1 MGMKRRM
8 LRYHRVERASVAV
21 TLAVMLASTAP
32 APEWVRF
39 DWIDYAGV
47 EQGAPPHAG
56 EYRNPVLPG
65 FHSDPSVVR
74 VGRDFY
80 LVTSTFGWYP
90 GIPVFH
96 SRDLVHWRQIGSAI
110 DRPGQLD
117 FGKLE
122 LSRGVFAPAISHHAG
137 RFYIANTCVDCGGN
151 FLVTAR
157 DPAGPW
163 SDPVWLRDVEGIDP
177 SLFFDDDGRAW
188 LVNNRAPAGSAKYE
202 GHRAI
207 WLQQVD
213 METLQ
218 TTGPARMIVDGGVD
232 LAAKPVWVEG
242 PHLFKRDGRYYLS
255 CAEGGTSVQHSQVIF
270 SADRVEGPY
279 RPAPPARQPILTQ
292 RDLDP
297 ARPDPVTS
305 AGHADL
311 VDIGGDRWWAV
322 FLATRPYCDNL
333 YATGRET
340 FLLPV
345 TWQGG
350 WPTILPRGEAIPLV
364 AKRPPLPASTTAS
377 TPVRDAF
384 TAPQP
389 GRAWLMMRNPAGR
402 WWRTGQGLSLE
413 PRTVGL
419 GALGNPSFLARRLQ
433 HTDATMTTQVALPP
447 GEGVRAGLAALQ
459 NDAFFLSETV
469 TRTRDGYR
477 VEVRRRAGAGDP
489 ASGRSVAT
497 AMVPLSAG
505 AKVRL
510 RLRIRGGAADFDWAP
525 ERGAWHPVARDVDAT
540 NLTTEQAGGFVGTMV
555 GPFAVRD

>member
-1 MGMKRRM
+1 MDKQM
-8 LRYHRVERASVAV
+8 LRYHRVVRAGAAFALAA
-21 TLAVMLASTAP
+21 TLASAAP
-32 APEWVRF
+32 APDWVRF
-39 DWIDYAGV
+39 DWVDYAGV
-47 EQGAPPHAG
+47 DAGPAPRAG

-65 FHSDPSVVR
+65 FHSDPSVVK
-74 VGRDFY
+74 VGQDFY
-80 LVTSTFGWYP
+80 LVTSTFGWFP

-117 FGKLE
+117 FGTLE

-151 FLVTAR
+151 FLLTAR

-188 LVNNRAPAGSAKYE
+188 LVNNRAPAGPTKYE

-207 WLQQVD
+207 WLQQID
-213 METLQ
+213 LKTLR

-232 LAAKPVWVEG
+232 LAAKPVWIEG
-242 PHLFKRDGRYYLS
+242 PHLFKRGGRYYLS

-270 SADRVEGPY
+270 AAGRVEGPY
-279 RPAPPARQPILTQ
+279 RPAPPAHQPILTQ

-311 VDIGGDRWWAV
+311 LDIGGDRWWAV
-322 FLATRPYCDNL
+322 FLATRPYRDNL

-350 WPTILPRGEAIPLV
+350 WPTILPKGEAIPSV
-364 AKRPPLPASTTAS
+364 AKLPPLPPSPHAIPS
-377 TPVRDAF
+377 VRETFAG
-384 TAPQP
+384 AQLP
-389 GRAWLMMRNPAGR
+389 REWLMMRNPAGR
-402 WWRTGQGLSLE
+402 WWRTGQGLALE
-413 PRTVGL
+413 PRPVGL

-433 HTDATMTTQVALPP
+433 HADATMTTRLRLPA
-447 GEGVRAGLAALQ
+447 GGVTAGLAALQ
-459 NDAFFLSETV
+459 NDAFFLTEAV
-469 TRTRDGYR
+469 TKTGSGYR
-477 VEVRRRAGAGDP
+477 VEVRRRAGTTEPVTGRPVAAATLPLAAG
-489 ASGRSVAT
+489 T
-497 AMVPLSAG
+497 AI
-505 AKVRL
+505 RL
-510 RLRIRGGAADFDWAP
+510 RLRLRGGVADFAWAP
-525 ERGAWHPVARDVDAT
+525 DRGSWRPVARDVDAT
-540 NLTTEQAGGFVGTMV
+540 NLTTEKAGGFVGTMV
-555 GPFAVRD
+555 GPFAMRD